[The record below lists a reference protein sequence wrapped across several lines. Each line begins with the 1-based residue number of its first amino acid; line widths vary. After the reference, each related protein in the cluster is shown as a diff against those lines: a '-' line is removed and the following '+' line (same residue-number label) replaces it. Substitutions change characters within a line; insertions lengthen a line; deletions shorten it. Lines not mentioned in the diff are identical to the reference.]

1 MLNYSA
7 EDIFGPVS
15 AEVGLY
21 LMELADF
28 LEECG
33 RLEESQVMV
42 SRYHSILLKLKLKA
56 VSLEVINLVQRT
68 ISLKAIRAKPLF
80 LRKMSNAG
88 RLRLFKVSFRKSLLS
103 QSLLLWL

>member
-1 MLNYSA
+1 MGKVAEISMLNYSA

-42 SRYHSILLKLKLKA
+42 SRYHSILLKLIVK
-56 VSLEVINLVQRT
+56 SC
-68 ISLKAIRAKPLF
+68 F
-80 LRKMSNAG
+80 
-88 RLRLFKVSFRKSLLS
+88 FRSDQFS
-103 QSLLLWL
+103 SENN